1 MTEISIPSD
10 FTMGV
15 ATSAW
20 QIEGD
25 LAGRGRSTWDDFAD
39 RPGAI
44 VDGATAEPAC
54 DHVHRLNEDLDLL
67 QWLGVDA
74 YRFSISWPRVMPNG
88 TGDTSAAGLD
98 FYDRLVDGL
107 LARSIVPIA
116 TLYHWDLPSSL
127 ERAGGWTNRSTAQ
140 AFADY
145 AGLVTARFADR
156 VGMWATHNEPWCP
169 AYLGYAAGIFAPGR
183 TEPEAAFA
191 SAYHLMLSH
200 GLAVEQMR
208 AAGAKDVGIV
218 LNLIPAIAETAEMEA
233 AAAYIDALQNRFFLN
248 LLAGRE
254 IPNELIEGSGS
265 SWSFV
270 RDEDRSVIST
280 PIDWLGE
287 NYYTV
292 MRIAPPAPLAAGAV
306 GQDLSAY
313 PGAPALSFAPRPPTT
328 DMGWEIVPEGLTLAL
343 QLAAEVL
350 PDVALWVTEN
360 GAATPEVIDDSGIH
374 DPLRTEYLRTHITQ
388 VLTARSAG
396 LNIRG
401 YLAWSLLDNLEW
413 ASGWTKRFGIIGV
426 DPRTGARRPKDSA
439 WWYRELLAGR
449 HHQPH

>member
-1 MTEISIPSD
+1 MTDITIPSD

-25 LAGRGRSTWDDFAD
+25 IAGRGRSTWDDFAD
-39 RPGAI
+39 RPGSI

-54 DHVHRLNEDLDLL
+54 DHVHRLDEDLDLL

-74 YRFSISWPRVMPNG
+74 YRFSISWPRIIPAGVGEPS
-88 TGDTSAAGLD
+88 TAGLD

-107 LARSIVPIA
+107 LARNITPVA

-140 AFADY
+140 AFAEY
-145 AGLVTARFADR
+145 AGLVTARLADR
-156 VGMWATHNEPWCP
+156 VMMWATHNEPWCP
-169 AYLGYAAGIFAPGR
+169 AYLGYAAGVFAPGR

-191 SAYHLMLSH
+191 AAYHLMLGH
-200 GLAVEQMR
+200 GLAVERMR
-208 AAGAKDVGIV
+208 AAGARDVGIV
-218 LNLIPAIAETAEMEA
+218 LNLIPVLAEVPEMA
-233 AAAYIDALQNRFFLN
+233 DAVAYVDALQNRFFLN

-254 IPNELIEGSGS
+254 IPSELIKGSGS
-265 SWSFV
+265 TWSFV
-270 RDEDRSVIST
+270 RAEDGPVIAA

-292 MRIAPPAPLAAGAV
+292 MRVAPAVPQSAGAV
-306 GQDLSAY
+306 GQDLLAY
-313 PGAPALSFAPRPPTT
+313 PGAASLSFAPRPPVT
-328 DMGWEIVPEGLTLAL
+328 DMGWEVVPEGLTLAL

-360 GAATPEVIDDSGIH
+360 GAATPEVIDETGIH
-374 DPLRTEYLRTHITQ
+374 DPLRIEYLQAHIAE
-388 VLTARSAG
+388 VLAARSAG
-396 LNIRG
+396 LDVRG

-413 ASGWTKRFGIIGV
+413 ASGWTKRFGIVGL
-426 DPRTGARRPKDSA
+426 DPRSGGRRPKDSA
-439 WWYRELLAGR
+439 RWYRELLAGR
-449 HHQPH
+449 QRGRD